1 MKNGTMYA
9 GRLKKAFAKV
19 RQHEPDGAAVSE
31 LDDPLRRMAVGILG
45 VDCGDEAAEAAVDR
59 ILSVMADWNEVRVSH
74 PTQIQRLVGEAIPQ
88 GLTRCQQVASA
99 LQSVFDRE
107 NRLSLERLRGLG
119 RRDARLYLEKL
130 NGIGEHAVASVL
142 LWSLGG
148 HAVPVPTVMLDA
160 LRSAELVNPTA
171 TIDEVQAFL
180 ERNVPATEAKE
191 FCVAM
196 RSMPAGK
203 RASGGE
209 GKKPKKERPDRK
221 ADAGD

>member
-19 RQHEPDGAAVSE
+19 RHDADGVDLPES
-31 LDDPLRRMAVGILG
+31 DDPLRRMAVGILG
-45 VDCGDEAAEAAVDR
+45 MDCGDEAADAAVDR

-74 PTQIQRLVGEAIPQ
+74 PTQIHRLVGDAIPQ
-88 GLTRCQQVASA
+88 GLARCQQLAAA

-119 RRDARLYLEKL
+119 RRDARQYLEKL
-130 NGIGEHAVASVL
+130 NGIGEHAVASVV

-148 HAVPVPTVMLDA
+148 HAVPVPTVMFDA

-180 ERNVPATEAKE
+180 ERNVSATDAKQ

-196 RSMPAGK
+196 RGFFTGK
-203 RASGGE
+203 RSGGAD
-209 GKKPKKERPDRK
+209 GKKPRKDRSEGK
-221 ADAGD
+221 SDGEG

>member
-19 RQHEPDGAAVSE
+19 RNEADGAAVSE

-45 VDCGDEAAEAAVDR
+45 MDCGDETAEAAVDR

-74 PTQIQRLVGEAIPQ
+74 PTQVHRLVGEAIPQ
-88 GLTRCQQVASA
+88 GLARCQQLTAA

-130 NGIGEHAVASVL
+130 NGIGEHAVASVV

-160 LRSAELVNPTA
+160 LRNAELVNPTA

-180 ERNVPATEAKE
+180 ERNVAATDAKE
-191 FCVAM
+191 FCIAM
-196 RSMPAGK
+196 RNMPVGK
-203 RASGGE
+203 RASGGD
-209 GKKPKKERPDRK
+209 GKKPKKDRPERK
-221 ADAGD
+221 SDAGD